1 MNRILLGCVALGLLG
16 VACRGDDAGE
26 PAPATVPVSDY
37 QSLVDSLRGAG
48 FEVEHAGE
56 TTPPFLSVPGRVAR
70 AEGDLVQVYAYADS
84 GAAAAEARGISPD
97 GFTVGGRRV
106 AWLGPP
112 RFHRRGRL
120 LVLHLGDRARVTRAL
135 EAIFGPPF
143 AGTPVT
149 DGTGR

>member
-1 MNRILLGCVALGLLG
+1 MNRILGGCVALGLLVG
-16 VACRGDDAGE
+16 ACDGGGAE
-26 PAPATVPVSDY
+26 KSAPARGPVSDY
-37 QSLVDSLRGAG
+37 ESLVDSLRGAG
-48 FEVEHAGE
+48 IDVEHAGE

-84 GAAAAEARGISPD
+84 GAAAAAARGISPD

-120 LVLHLGDRARVTRAL
+120 LVLHLGDRVRVTRTL

-143 AGTPVT
+143 AGVPVA
-149 DGTGR
+149 DRTGG